1 MLDEWF
7 IKSFNYHLLMIT
19 KYKKNPKKT
28 QFCKKLDT
36 PKHVDLMVALDE
48 KFQDHDWKKF

>member
-1 MLDEWF
+1 
-7 IKSFNYHLLMIT
+7 MIT
-19 KYKKNPKKT
+19 KYKKKTKKT

-48 KFQDHDWKKF
+48 KFQDHDWKKFWNKWEKNKM